1 MEVVN
6 PEKWEQMKGLFASA
20 LALGPGERS
29 TFLRNA
35 CGDDQALLAEM
46 EGLLRSYESEKSLPD
61 EEHTGRSVA
70 GQKIG
75 PYKLIRRIGVG
86 GMGAVYL
93 AARADDTFNKRV
105 AIKLVREGVDTEAVL
120 RRFRQERQILA
131 PLDHPNITKLLD
143 GGTTEDELPYFVMDY
158 VEGTRIDE
166 YCDNHKLS
174 IEERITLFREVCS
187 AVQYIHQNLVVHRDL
202 KPSNILVTAEGI
214 PKLLD
219 FGIAKL
225 LKPEFFTS
233 SLDATLAEF
242 HPMTPGYASPEQV
255 RGEPITTASD
265 VYSLGV
271 ILYELLT
278 SCRPYQLKGDT
289 PDEIRR
295 AVCDQQPEKPSTT
308 LTRFQEGRTGAR
320 KKSLTAEAVAA
331 MRATIP
337 EKLRRQLSGD
347 LDTIVLKALRKEP
360 QRRYASVE
368 LLSEDLRRHQEGLP
382 VTAHRDT
389 WSYRAGKFVRRHK
402 AGVAAAAL
410 VMASLIAGVVATSWQ
425 ARVARHERAK
435 AEQQFND
442 VRRLTSSFLFEFHD
456 AIKNLPGATPA
467 RQLLVQRALEY
478 LGKLAS
484 QSQGDAS
491 LQRELAEA
499 YLKVGDVQGNPY
511 GSNLGDT
518 PGAARSYQAA
528 LDISQALVRANP
540 KNEEAQGYLARSY
553 KSLAEVLAH
562 LGKPSEA
569 VADLRQAIAI
579 LEPLTSSKPDDELRI
594 QLAGSYQTLADLL
607 GHPGQMN
614 LGDSA
619 GALENYRKAL
629 AVDESILVKEP
640 GNQRVRRSAT
650 VVRMRIGDMRLQADD
665 LQGAQNEYRSA
676 LDAFEAFAAAAP
688 TDAGIRRLLI
698 FGHRKLGGVQQALGD
713 KRGALKNYSQA
724 GAISED
730 LLSADPSNAQASMDV
745 AITSRE
751 MGDLLWDM
759 SNRPGALLKYQR
771 GTNILGKLSAE
782 EPENTMVSG
791 RYAEMLVM
799 YGQALAEAGKAATAR
814 PITAHGLR
822 LTRELAARDDVT
834 ADEVSE
840 YAIHFLEA
848 KPEDLR
854 EPATALKYAK
864 ESIAK
869 GATGADYLDILA
881 RAYFASGD
889 VRLAIETEEK
899 ALNSLP
905 SAGLKQSVSPIRKT
919 IETQLAKFKAA
930 RR

>member
-1 MEVVN
+1 VN
-6 PEKWEQMKGLFASA
+6 PEKWDRMKGLFASA
-20 LALGPGERS
+20 LEREPAERS
-29 TFLRNA
+29 AFLRDA
-35 CGDDQALLAEM
+35 CGADQALLVEM
-46 EGLLRSYESEKSLPD
+46 EGLLLSYESEKSLPD
-61 EEHTGRSVA
+61 EERPGVSVA
-70 GQKIG
+70 GQRVG

-86 GMGAVYL
+86 GMGSVYL
-93 AARADDTFNKRV
+93 AVRADDTFNKRV
-105 AIKLVREGVDTEAVL
+105 AIKLVRQGIDTDAVL

-143 GGTTEDELPYFVMDY
+143 GGSTEDELPYFVMDF

-166 YCDNHKLS
+166 YCDSHKLS
-174 IEERITLFREVCS
+174 ITERITLFREVCS

-202 KPSNILVTAEGI
+202 KPTNIMVTAEGV

-242 HPMTPGYASPEQV
+242 RPMTPGYASPEQV
-255 RGEPITTASD
+255 RGEPVTTASD

-278 SCRPYQLKGDT
+278 SCRPYQLKGNT
-289 PDEIRR
+289 PDEIRH
-295 AVCDQQPEKPSTT
+295 AVCDQEPEKPSTT
-308 LTRFQEGRTGAR
+308 LTLFQEGREGTR
-320 KKSLTAEAVAA
+320 RKSLTAEVVAG
-331 MRATIP
+331 MRATVP
-337 EKLRRQLSGD
+337 EKLQRQLRGD

-360 QRRYASVE
+360 QRRYASVG
-368 LLSEDLRRHQEGLP
+368 LFSEDLRRHLEGLP

-402 AGVAAAAL
+402 AGVAGAAL
-410 VMASLIAGVVATSWQ
+410 LTGSLIAGVLATSWQ
-425 ARVARHERAK
+425 ARVARHERAR

-442 VRRLTSSFLFEFHD
+442 VRHLTTSFLFEFHD

-484 QSQGDAS
+484 ESQRDAG

-511 GSNLGDT
+511 GPNLGDT
-518 PGAARSYQAA
+518 QGAARSYQAA
-528 LDISQALVRANP
+528 LDISQMLVRANP
-540 KNEEAQGYLARSY
+540 KDGEARDCLARSY

-569 VADLRQAIAI
+569 AADLRQAVAI
-579 LEPLTSSKPDDELRI
+579 LEPLTSANPDDELRF

-607 GHPGQMN
+607 GHPGQTN

-629 AVDESILVKEP
+629 AVDESILAKEP
-640 GNQRVRRSAT
+640 RNQRALRNAT
-650 VVRMRIGDMRLQADD
+650 LVRMRIGDMRLQQDD
-665 LQGAQNEYRSA
+665 LQGAQDNYRSA
-676 LDAFEAFAAAAP
+676 LDAFERFSASAA
-688 TDAGIRRLLI
+688 TDVEVRRLVV
-698 FGHRKLGGVQQALGD
+698 FGHRKLGGVQQELGD
-713 KRGALKNYSQA
+713 KKGALKNYSQA

-730 LLSADPSNAQASMDV
+730 LLIADPTNAQASMGV
-745 AITSRE
+745 VISSRE

-759 SNRPGALLKYQR
+759 GDRPGALLKYQR
-771 GTNILGKLSAE
+771 ATDILGKLSAA
-782 EPENTMVSG
+782 EPENTLVQG
-791 RYAEMLVM
+791 RYAEMLVI
-799 YGQALAEAGKAATAR
+799 YGQALAEAGKVSMAR
-814 PITAHGLR
+814 PITAHGLS

-834 ADEVSE
+834 ADEISE
-840 YAIHFLEA
+840 YALHFLDC

-869 GATGADYLDILA
+869 GGTGGDYLDILA
-881 RAYFASGD
+881 RAYFSSGN
-889 VRLAIETEEK
+889 VANAIETEEK
-899 ALNSLP
+899 ALKSLSSANS
-905 SAGLKQSVSPIRKT
+905 KQSISPLRQN
-919 IETQLAKFKAA
+919 IETDLAKFKAA